1 MAKFR
6 INEWLK
12 KWLQIT
18 LNKFLTLRRNEIK
31 FIIFFFWCNIVWIY
45 ILFQIKFN
53 FYFHDSIKLWF
64 EFLSRKLAYYSL
76 KFLSNKVPE
85 FTMLKKNDFHFKKK
99 YRSSI
104 FYLYT
109 KYIFKIFIF
118 YRRSLKFSNSHFNFN
133 VSNCRW
139 TCAITR
145 GSCLL

>member
-45 ILFQIKFN
+45 ILFEIKFN

-85 FTMLKKNDFHFKKK
+85 FTMLKKNDFHLKKK

-118 YRRSLKFSNSHFNFN
+118 YRRSLKFSKHFNFN